1 MAGMLE
7 YKCPCC
13 DGAIKFDST
22 TQKMKCPY
30 CDTEFEVDALKGYD
44 EDLKDAKPS
53 RMNWT
58 TPGGGWAEGE
68 TAGLHT
74 YACKSCGGEIV
85 GDDTMAA
92 SACPF
97 CGNPIVLTGQF
108 AGDLRPDL
116 IIPFKLDKK
125 AAKAKLQEHLKGKT
139 LLPKVFRSQNHIDEI
154 KGVYVPFW
162 LYDSDADAQL
172 RFTATRTRCWSDDD
186 YDYTET
192 SYYSVRR
199 DGVLGFDAV
208 PVDGSSKMADDLME
222 SIEPFAMQDAVAF
235 NTAYLAGYVADK
247 YDVDAKKSIERANK
261 RIRRST
267 EDAFTQTVT
276 GYDSVKVENSSI
288 QLHGSKAK
296 YALFPVWVLSTSWR
310 GNNYIFAMNGQ
321 TGKFV
326 GDLPVDKAAARK
338 WTLGL
343 TAAVG
348 PMRSCG
354 CCGWQ
359 GFCKGGTE
367 DEKHCYPTA
376 LPLCCAGRTGA
387 FAGAGCT
394 GLCRRRLCRPVLP
407 YERQRGSSDRGRGQR
422 AGSFVGGA
430 ERPPEL

>member
-22 TQKMKCPY
+22 TQKLKCPY

-58 TPGGGWAEGE
+58 TPGGSWAEGE

-74 YACKSCGGEIV
+74 YVCKSCGGEIV

-97 CGNPIVLTGQF
+97 CGTPIVQ
-108 AGDLRPDL
+108 
-116 IIPFKLDKK
+116 
-125 AAKAKLQEHLKGKT
+125 T

-247 YDVDAKKSIERANK
+247 YDVDAKKSIERANE
-261 RIRRST
+261 RIRQST

-276 GYDSVKVENSSI
+276 GYDSVKVDNSSI
-288 QLHGSKAK
+288 QLHGGKAK
-296 YALFPVWVLSTSWR
+296 YALFPVWVLSTSWQ

-326 GDLPVDKAAARK
+326 GNLPVDKAAARK

-348 PMRSCG
+348 AASYAVM
-354 CCGWQ
+354 W
-359 GFCKGGTE
+359 
-367 DEKHCYPTA
+367 
-376 LPLCCAGRTGA
+376 LLWLAGI
-387 FAGAGCT
+387 
-394 GLCRRRLCRPVLP
+394 L
-407 YERQRGSSDRGRGQR
+407 
-422 AGSFVGGA
+422 
-430 ERPPEL
+430 

>member
-1 MAGMLE
+1 MPTLQE

-13 DGAIKFDST
+13 GGAIEFDSSL
-22 TQKMKCPY
+22 QKMKCPY
-30 CDTEFEVDALKGYD
+30 CDTEFDMETLASYDAG
-44 EDLKDAKPS
+44 LKDEQDSMEWETSA
-53 RMNWT
+53 
-58 TPGGGWAEGE
+58 GGEWQEGE
-68 TAGLHT
+68 ANGLRS
-74 YACKSCGGEIV
+74 YICRSCGGEIV
-85 GDDTMAA
+85 GDANTAA
-92 SACPF
+92 TSCPF
-97 CGNPIVLTGQF
+97 CGNPVVMMGQF
-108 AGDLRPDL
+108 SGALRPDFV
-116 IIPFKLDKK
+116 IPFKLDKN
-125 AAKAKLQEHLKGKT
+125 AAKAGLQKHLTGKR
-139 LLPKVFRSQNHIDEI
+139 LLPKIFKDQNHIDEI

-247 YDVDAKKSIERANK
+247 YDVDAKKSIERANE
-261 RIRRST
+261 RIRQST

-276 GYDSVKVENSSI
+276 GYDSVKVDNSSI
-288 QLHGSKAK
+288 QLHGGKAK

-310 GNNYIFAMNGQ
+310 GENYIFAMNGQ

-326 GDLPVDKAAARK
+326 GNLPVDKAAARK

-348 PMRSCG
+348 AASYAVM
-354 CCGWQ
+354 W
-359 GFCKGGTE
+359 
-367 DEKHCYPTA
+367 
-376 LPLCCAGRTGA
+376 LLWLAGI
-387 FAGAGCT
+387 
-394 GLCRRRLCRPVLP
+394 L
-407 YERQRGSSDRGRGQR
+407 
-422 AGSFVGGA
+422 
-430 ERPPEL
+430 

>member
-1 MAGMLE
+1 MGFIVAGCGGSLRFGRAE
-7 YKCPCC
+7 YKLQHAPCRIVH
-13 DGAIKFDST
+13 A
-22 TQKMKCPY
+22 
-30 CDTEFEVDALKGYD
+30 ALRQTSIPD
-44 EDLKDAKPS
+44 CREDFLFHI
-53 RMNWT
+53 
-58 TPGGGWAEGE
+58 GE

-74 YACKSCGGEIV
+74 YVCKSCGGEIV

-125 AAKAKLQEHLKGKT
+125 AAKEKLQEHLKGKT

-172 RFTATRTRCWSDDD
+172 RFTATRTRFWSDDD

-222 SIEPFAMQDAVAF
+222 SIEPFTMQDAVPF
-235 NTAYLAGYVADK
+235 KTAYLAGYVADK
-247 YDVDAKKSIERANK
+247 YDVDAQKSIQRANE
-261 RIRRST
+261 RIRQST

-276 GYDSVKVENSSI
+276 GYDSVKMENSSI
-288 QLHGSKAK
+288 QLHGGKAK
-296 YALFPVWVLSTSWR
+296 YALFPVWVLSTSWQ

-326 GDLPVDKAAARK
+326 GNLPVDKAAARK

-348 PMRSCG
+348 AASYAVM
-354 CCGWQ
+354 W
-359 GFCKGGTE
+359 
-367 DEKHCYPTA
+367 
-376 LPLCCAGRTGA
+376 LLWLAGI
-387 FAGAGCT
+387 
-394 GLCRRRLCRPVLP
+394 L
-407 YERQRGSSDRGRGQR
+407 
-422 AGSFVGGA
+422 
-430 ERPPEL
+430 